1 MGGNTGSIRTLN
13 SQSGTVGYRTYGSI
27 IASDSL
33 AGAGSFR
40 RVYGWFKKHKGI
52 TNYYQDALG
61 LTFGEYK
68 QRKQFFL
75 SR

>member
-13 SQSGTVGYRTYGSI
+13 NQSGTVGFRTYGSI

-33 AGAGSFR
+33 SGAGSFR
-40 RVYGWFKKHKGI
+40 RVYGWYKKFNSL
-52 TNYYQDALG
+52 TNFYDQGLG
-61 LTFGEYK
+61 LTYGEFK
-68 QRKQFFL
+68 NRKHYFL